1 MFHMERSARNT
12 VIIIACARVRDRYAH
27 TAVGAATL
35 RYRLQ
40 TKLAIS
46 PSGNILAPGQSVLA
60 LTQ

>member
-1 MFHMERSARNT
+1 MLEI

-46 PSGNILAPGQSVLA
+46 PSGNILTPGQSVLA